1 MSAPWDL
8 VNLLTLLNWNT
19 LPGWLWLLLWGSSLA
34 VVMYWQRRWLQRD
47 QVGFPDV
54 IMLARADTTVV
65 ECNEACQKIL
75 GDWRGRR
82 WIDVLLAEEQEQAQ
96 QKIAQLTPQQSTFTR
111 VGRVSDA
118 AGQVRW
124 FEWINQGIF
133 DRRGRLQFIR
143 GVGRDIT
150 EKKQLEENLR
160 LREAQLRTLLD
171 ALPLAVWARDP
182 QGVLILQNATDRA
195 WFGDLLGTSL
205 EEVAQQHP
213 HWPEYTPQVLADLE
227 RQGFSQL
234 EGKEVIQGQER
245 YTYRLAVKL
254 QDQSKGLGLL
264 GIVLDITEQKR
275 LEQEVWEQEE
285 RFRAFLNNSHDIL
298 CRIDAQGLLH
308 TLNPPAAEKILGRAP
323 NQGEAVPLD
332 WVHPEDRQNVANALE
347 QLKARPGETLSFIY
361 RAQHA
366 DGQWVWLE
374 SLCTNLLED
383 PSVQGIVSSTRD
395 ITQQKQVELA
405 LRESEARFREIAEA
419 VPVVFFVY
427 SADLSQSLYKSPQS
441 EKIWGYTAEEFRRK
455 PDLWKDRIHP
465 EDLPRVLQAAARATQ
480 EAQQITYRLFH
491 RDGRLRWLR
500 TSCRPILNEQQEVI
514 RIVGITEDITE
525 QKEAELALQESEAR
539 LRAIL
544 DGIPFSIFLKDL
556 EGRYLHVNKTYL
568 QQRGCKAEE
577 LIGKLD
583 SELFASEEALE
594 FRDQDQ
600 KVLQSPHPVSYE
612 RTFFRDGKRL
622 TQWVT
627 KFALQ
632 DQQGSPYAV
641 CGIAVDITPLKQAQ
655 DLLLKEAER
664 ERLLGALLRRIR
676 QDLDLQS
683 ILQTTVAEVREVF
696 QVDRVMI
703 YQLQEGVGGFVAA
716 ESVADPWPSH
726 LGRYVWDEYFQRDP
740 RYRKYQEGFVQAIA
754 NVATANLD
762 PCYRELLESFQAQA
776 NLVIPIRQGEALW
789 GLLVVQHCQS
799 SRPWQEWEIR
809 LLQEL
814 SDQLA
819 IALQQAQLYEQLQAL
834 NQTLEEKVRQR
845 TSELQRS
852 LQFEALLKRITD
864 RVRDSLDEAEILNTA
879 LRELGENLNADG
891 CDIGLY
897 NADLTLSTISYEY
910 CPRSNSSLNIS
921 ISIKGGPYDDVHQQL
936 LAGQPCLFCFYC
948 PEKTVEKRQVV
959 MACPLP
965 DKGQVLGDLWIFR
978 SAERSF
984 DQQEMQLIQQVA
996 NQCAIGLRQARLFRA
1011 AQEQVQ
1017 ALERLNRLKDDFI
1030 STVSHELRTPL
1041 ASMKMALHM
1050 LQVAPAREKQA
1061 QYLSIAQRECQREIE
1076 LINDL
1081 LDLQRLEAGAYA
1093 LNLQTL
1099 TWEALL
1105 GDLLLAIGERART
1118 KGQTFQANVPL
1129 ESSITTDPLLLG
1141 RILRELLH
1149 NAVKY
1154 TPGQGSIRLEVRV
1167 EANRT
1172 RIQVRNSQEIPAEE
1186 LTRIFDRF
1194 YRIPSHDPWKEGG
1207 TGLGLALVK
1216 QMVDQLRGSIE
1227 VSSAAGW
1234 TTFTLHLPPLPQF

>member
-1 MSAPWDL
+1 MSASWDL

-96 QKIAQLTPQQSTFTR
+96 QKIAHLTPQQPTFTR
-111 VGRVSDA
+111 ISRVADA

-205 EEVAQQHP
+205 EEAAREYP
-213 HWPEYTPQVLADLE
+213 HWLEYTSQVLSDVE
-227 RQGFSQL
+227 RQGFCQF
-234 EGKEVIQGQER
+234 EGKEMIQGQER

-275 LEQEVWEQEE
+275 LQRELTDQQE
-285 RFRAFLNNSHDIL
+285 RFRAFINNSHDIL
-298 CRIDAQGLLH
+298 HRVDAQGRLYC
-308 TLNPPAAEKILGRAP
+308 LNPPVAEKILGLTP
-323 NQGEAVPLD
+323 QPGEPQPLEL
-332 WVHPEDRQNVANALE
+332 VHPEDREAIASAYE
-347 QLKARPGETLSFIY
+347 QLLSQPGQTLCFVY
-361 RAQHA
+361 RMQHA
-366 DGQWVWLE
+366 DGHWVWLE
-374 SLCTNLLED
+374 SLCTNLLDD
-383 PSVQGIVSSTRD
+383 PLVQGMVASTRD

-419 VPVVFFVY
+419 VPVTFFLQ
-427 SADLSQSLYKSPQS
+427 SADFSRALYKSPRCEQ
-441 EKIWGYTAEEFRRK
+441 IFGYTPEELYRQ
-455 PDLWKDRIHP
+455 PDLWKERIHP
-465 EDLPRVLQAAARATQ
+465 EDLPRVMETLSLATQ
-480 EAQQITYRLFH
+480 GKMSVTYRIFH
-491 RDGRLRWLR
+491 PDGRLRWLR
-500 TSCRPILNEQQEVI
+500 TSCYPVLNEQQEVVHI
-514 RIVGITEDITE
+514 AGITEDITE

-544 DGIPFSIFLKDL
+544 DGIPFPIFLKDL
-556 EGRYLHVNKTYL
+556 EGRYLQVNTAYL
-568 QQRGCKAEE
+568 QQGCNQEE
-577 LIGKLD
+577 ILGKTD
-583 SELFASEEALE
+583 AELFPPEDALK
-594 FRDQDQ
+594 FREQDQ
-600 KVLQSPHPVSYE
+600 RAIQSPDPISCESVVSRNGRE
-612 RTFFRDGKRL
+612 ISR
-622 TQWVT
+622 WVT
-627 KFALQ
+627 KFALR
-632 DQQGSPYAV
+632 DQQGDPYAV
-641 CGIAVDITPLKQAQ
+641 CGVVVDITPLKEAQ
-655 DLLLKEAER
+655 EVLRQEAER

-676 QDLDLQS
+676 QALDLQT
-683 ILQTTVAEVREVF
+683 LLETTVAEVREF
-696 QVDRVMI
+696 LQVDRVMI

-740 RYRKYQEGFVQAIA
+740 CYRKYQEGFVQAVGDVAIA
-754 NVATANLD
+754 DLD

-776 NLVIPIRQGEALW
+776 NLVIPIRRGEDLW
-789 GLLVVQHCQS
+789 GLLVAQHCQS

-897 NADLTLSTISYEY
+897 NADLTLSAISYEY
-910 CPRSNSSLNIS
+910 CPRLGSALHTCI
-921 ISIKGGPYDDVHQQL
+921 PFAQYPDLYAQL
-936 LAGQPCLFCFYC
+936 LRGEPCIFCLL
-948 PEKTVEKRQVV
+948 PDDPRQGSVLV
-959 MACPLP
+959 CPLR
-965 DKGQVLGDLWIFR
+965 DGEQVLGDLWVFR
-978 SAERSF
+978 SSEESF
-984 DQQEMQLIQQVA
+984 DEQEMNLVAQVA

-1041 ASMKMALHM
+1041 ASMKMALKM
-1050 LQVAPAREKQA
+1050 LQMAPTGEKRA
-1061 QYLSIAQRECQREIE
+1061 QYLAIAERECQREIE

-1081 LDLQRLEAGAYA
+1081 LDLQRLQSGTYA
-1093 LNLQTL
+1093 LSVQTL
-1099 TWEALL
+1099 TWRELL
-1105 GDLLLAIGERART
+1105 GDLLAIAEEQARA
-1118 KGQTFQANVPL
+1118 KGQTFQASVPL
-1129 ESSITTDPLLLG
+1129 ESTLTTDPLLLG

-1227 VSSAAGW
+1227 VNSSAGW
-1234 TTFTLHLPPLPQF
+1234 TTFTLHLPELPQF

>member
-1 MSAPWDL
+1 MSASWDL

-34 VVMYWQRRWLQRD
+34 VVMYWQKRWLQRD

-65 ECNEACQKIL
+65 ECNGACQKLL
-75 GDWRGRR
+75 GNWRGKR
-82 WIDVLLAEEQEQAQ
+82 WIDVLPAEEQEQVR
-96 QKIAQLTPQQSTFTR
+96 QKIAQLTPQQPTFTR

-118 AGQVRW
+118 SGQTRW
-124 FEWINQGIF
+124 FEWIDQGIF

-213 HWPEYTPQVLADLE
+213 HWPEYTSQVLADPE

-245 YTYRLAVKL
+245 YTYRLTVKL

-298 CRIDAQGLLH
+298 HRVDAQGRLYC
-308 TLNPPAAEKILGRAP
+308 LNPPVAEKILGLTP
-323 NQGEAVPLD
+323 QPGEPQPLEL
-332 WVHPEDRQNVANALE
+332 VHPEDREAIASACE
-347 QLKARPGETLSFIY
+347 QLLSQPGQTLCFVY
-361 RAQHA
+361 RMQHA
-366 DGQWVWLE
+366 DGHWVWLE

-419 VPVVFFVY
+419 VPVTFFLQ
-427 SADLSQSLYKSPQS
+427 SADFSRALYKSPRCEQ
-441 EKIWGYTAEEFRRK
+441 IFGYTPEELYRQ
-455 PDLWKDRIHP
+455 PDLWKERIHP
-465 EDLPRVLQAAARATQ
+465 EDLPRVMETLSLATQ
-480 EAQQITYRLFH
+480 GKMSVTYRIFH
-491 RDGRLRWLR
+491 PDGRLRWLR
-500 TSCRPILNEQQEVI
+500 TSCYPVLNEQQEVVHI
-514 RIVGITEDITE
+514 AGITEDITE

-577 LIGKLD
+577 LFGKLD

-627 KFALQ
+627 KFALR

-703 YQLQEGVGGFVAA
+703 YQLQEGVGRFVAA
-716 ESVADPWPSH
+716 ESVADSWPSH

-740 RYRKYQEGFVQAIA
+740 CYRKYQEGFVQAIA

-776 NLVIPIRQGEALW
+776 NLVIPIRRGEVLW
-789 GLLVVQHCQS
+789 GLLVAQHCQS

-897 NADLTLSTISYEY
+897 NADLTLSAISYEY
-910 CPRSNSSLNIS
+910 CPRLGSALHTCI
-921 ISIKGGPYDDVHQQL
+921 PFAQYPDLYAQL
-936 LAGQPCLFCFYC
+936 LRGEPCIFCLL
-948 PEKTVEKRQVV
+948 PDAPRQGSVLV
-959 MACPLP
+959 CPLR
-965 DKGQVLGDLWIFR
+965 DGEQVLGDLWVFR
-978 SAERSF
+978 SSEESF
-984 DQQEMQLIQQVA
+984 DEQEMNLVAQVA

-1041 ASMKMALHM
+1041 ASLKMALHM

-1081 LDLQRLEAGAYA
+1081 LDLQRLKAGAYA

-1154 TPGQGSIRLEVRV
+1154 TPVQGSIRLEVRV

-1172 RIQVRNSQEIPAEE
+1172 RIQVSNSQEIPAEE
-1186 LTRIFDRF
+1186 LTRIFERF

-1227 VSSAAGW
+1227 VNSSAGW
-1234 TTFTLHLPPLPQF
+1234 TTFTLHLPELPQF

>member
-1 MSAPWDL
+1 MSASWDL

-34 VVMYWQRRWLQRD
+34 VVMYWQKRWLQRD

-96 QKIAQLTPQQSTFTR
+96 QKIAHLTPQQPTFTR

-118 AGQVRW
+118 SGQTRW

-133 DRRGRLQFIR
+133 DWRGRLQFIR

-213 HWPEYTPQVLADLE
+213 HWPEYTSQVLSDVE
-227 RQGFSQL
+227 RQGFCQF
-234 EGKEVIQGQER
+234 EGKEMIQGQER
-245 YTYRLAVKL
+245 YTYRFAVKL

-577 LIGKLD
+577 LFGKLD

-627 KFALQ
+627 KFALR

-776 NLVIPIRQGEALW
+776 NLVIPIRRGEDLW
-789 GLLVVQHCQS
+789 GLLVAQHCQS

-864 RVRDSLDEAEILNTA
+864 WVRDSLDEAEILNTA

-897 NADLTLSTISYEY
+897 NADLTLSAVSYEY

-921 ISIKGGPYDDVHQQL
+921 ISIKGGPYDNVHQQL

-1186 LTRIFDRF
+1186 LTRIFERF

-1207 TGLGLALVK
+1207 TGLGLALAK

-1227 VSSAAGW
+1227 VNSSAGW

>member
-1 MSAPWDL
+1 MSASWDL

-34 VVMYWQRRWLQRD
+34 VVMYWQKRWLQRD

-65 ECNEACQKIL
+65 ECNGACQKLL
-75 GDWRGRR
+75 GNWRGKR
-82 WIDVLLAEEQEQAQ
+82 WIDVLPAEEQEQVR
-96 QKIAQLTPQQSTFTR
+96 QKIAQLTPQQPTFTR

-118 AGQVRW
+118 SGQVRW

-213 HWPEYTPQVLADLE
+213 HWPEYTSQVLADLE
-227 RQGFSQL
+227 RQGFSQF
-234 EGKEVIQGQER
+234 EGKEMIQGQER
-245 YTYRLAVKL
+245 YTYRFAVKL

-275 LEQEVWEQEE
+275 LQRELTDQQE
-285 RFRAFLNNSHDIL
+285 RFRAFINNSHDIL
-298 CRIDAQGLLH
+298 HRVDAQGRLYC
-308 TLNPPAAEKILGRAP
+308 LNPPVAEKILGLTP
-323 NQGEAVPLD
+323 QPGEPQPLEL
-332 WVHPEDRQNVANALE
+332 VHPEDREAIASACE
-347 QLKARPGETLSFIY
+347 QLLSQPGQTLCFVY
-361 RAQHA
+361 RMQHA
-366 DGQWVWLE
+366 DGHWVWLE
-374 SLCTNLLED
+374 SLCTNLLDD
-383 PSVQGIVSSTRD
+383 PLVQGMVASTRD

-419 VPVVFFVY
+419 VPVTFFLQ
-427 SADLSQSLYKSPQS
+427 SADFSRALYKSPRCEQ
-441 EKIWGYTAEEFRRK
+441 IFGYTPEELYRQ
-455 PDLWKDRIHP
+455 PDLWKERIHP
-465 EDLPRVLQAAARATQ
+465 EDLPRVMETLSLATQ
-480 EAQQITYRLFH
+480 GKMSVTYRIFH
-491 RDGRLRWLR
+491 PDGRLRWLR
-500 TSCRPILNEQQEVI
+500 TSCYPVLNEQQEVVHI
-514 RIVGITEDITE
+514 AGITEDITE

-544 DGIPFSIFLKDL
+544 DGIPFCIFLKDL

-627 KFALQ
+627 KFALR
-632 DQQGSPYAV
+632 DQQGDPYAV
-641 CGIAVDITPLKQAQ
+641 CGVVVDITPLKEAQ
-655 DLLLKEAER
+655 EVLRQEAER

-676 QDLDLQS
+676 QALDLQT
-683 ILQTTVAEVREVF
+683 LLETTVAEVREF
-696 QVDRVMI
+696 LQVDRVMI

-740 RYRKYQEGFVQAIA
+740 CYRKYQEGFVQGVGDVAI
-754 NVATANLD
+754 ANLD

-776 NLVIPIRQGEALW
+776 NLVIPIRRGEDLW
-789 GLLVVQHCQS
+789 GLLVAQHCQS

-891 CDIGLY
+891 CDIALY

-910 CPRSNSSLNIS
+910 CPRLGSALHTCI
-921 ISIKGGPYDDVHQQL
+921 PFAQYPDLYAQL
-936 LAGQPCLFCFYC
+936 LRGEPCIFCLL
-948 PEKTVEKRQVV
+948 PDAPRQGSVLV
-959 MACPLP
+959 CPLR
-965 DKGQVLGDLWIFR
+965 DGEQVLGDLWVFR
-978 SAERSF
+978 SSEESF
-984 DQQEMQLIQQVA
+984 DEQEMNLVAQVA

-1041 ASMKMALHM
+1041 ASMKMALKM
-1050 LQVAPAREKQA
+1050 LQMAPTGEKRA
-1061 QYLSIAQRECQREIE
+1061 QYLAIAERECQREIE

-1081 LDLQRLEAGAYA
+1081 LDLQRLQAGTYA
-1093 LNLQTL
+1093 LSVQTL
-1099 TWEALL
+1099 TWRELL
-1105 GDLLLAIGERART
+1105 GDLLAIAEEQARA
-1118 KGQTFQANVPL
+1118 KGQTFQASVPL
-1129 ESSITTDPLLLG
+1129 ESTLTTDPLLLG

-1154 TPGQGSIRLEVRV
+1154 TPVQGSIRLRIGTESRRSVVEVS
-1167 EANRT
+1167 
-1172 RIQVRNSQEIPAEE
+1172 NSREIPAEE
-1186 LTRIFDRF
+1186 LTRIFERF

-1227 VSSAAGW
+1227 VNSSAGW
-1234 TTFTLHLPPLPQF
+1234 TTFTLHLPELPQF

>member
-1 MSAPWDL
+1 MSASWDL

-34 VVMYWQRRWLQRD
+34 VVMYWQKRWLQRD

-96 QKIAQLTPQQSTFTR
+96 QKIAHLTPQQPTFTR

-118 AGQVRW
+118 SGQTRW

-133 DRRGRLQFIR
+133 DWRGRLQFIR

-213 HWPEYTPQVLADLE
+213 HWPEYTSQVLSDVE
-227 RQGFSQL
+227 RQGFCQF
-234 EGKEVIQGQER
+234 EGKEMIQGQER
-245 YTYRLAVKL
+245 YTYRFAVKL

-374 SLCTNLLED
+374 SLCINLLED

-577 LIGKLD
+577 LFGKLD

-627 KFALQ
+627 KFALR
-632 DQQGSPYAV
+632 DQQGDPYAV
-641 CGIAVDITPLKQAQ
+641 CGVVVDITPLKEAQ
-655 DLLLKEAER
+655 EVLRQEAER

-676 QDLDLQS
+676 QALDLQT
-683 ILQTTVAEVREVF
+683 LLETTVAEVREF
-696 QVDRVMI
+696 LQVDRVMI

-1081 LDLQRLEAGAYA
+1081 LDLQRLKAGAYA

>member
-1 MSAPWDL
+1 MSASWDL

-34 VVMYWQRRWLQRD
+34 VVMYWQKRWLQRD

-96 QKIAQLTPQQSTFTR
+96 QKIAHLTPQQPTFTR
-111 VGRVSDA
+111 ISRVADA

-133 DRRGRLQFIR
+133 DWRGRLQFIR

-213 HWPEYTPQVLADLE
+213 HWLEYTSQVLADPE

-374 SLCTNLLED
+374 SFCTNLLED

-405 LRESEARFREIAEA
+405 LRESKARFREIAEA
-419 VPVVFFVY
+419 VPVTFFLQ
-427 SADLSQSLYKSPQS
+427 SADFSRALYKSPRCEQ
-441 EKIWGYTAEEFRRK
+441 IFGYTPEELYRQ
-455 PDLWKDRIHP
+455 PDLWKERIHP
-465 EDLPRVLQAAARATQ
+465 EDLPRVMETLSLATQ
-480 EAQQITYRLFH
+480 GKMSVTYRIFH
-491 RDGRLRWLR
+491 PDGRLRWLR
-500 TSCRPILNEQQEVI
+500 TSCYPVLNEQQEVVHI
-514 RIVGITEDITE
+514 AGITEDITE

-627 KFALQ
+627 KFALR

-740 RYRKYQEGFVQAIA
+740 CYRKYQEGFVQAIA

-891 CDIGLY
+891 CYIGLY
-897 NADLTLSTISYEY
+897 NADLTLSAISYEY
-910 CPRSNSSLNIS
+910 CPRLGSALHTCI
-921 ISIKGGPYDDVHQQL
+921 PFAQYPDLYAQL
-936 LAGQPCLFCFYC
+936 LRGEPYIFCLL
-948 PEKTVEKRQVV
+948 PDAPRQGSVLV
-959 MACPLP
+959 CPLR
-965 DKGQVLGDLWIFR
+965 DGEQVLGDLWVFR
-978 SAERSF
+978 SSEESF
-984 DQQEMQLIQQVA
+984 DGQEMNLVAQVA

-1041 ASMKMALHM
+1041 TSLKMALHM

-1081 LDLQRLEAGAYA
+1081 LDLQRLKAGAYA

-1186 LTRIFDRF
+1186 LTRIFERF

-1207 TGLGLALVK
+1207 TGLGLALAK

-1227 VSSAAGW
+1227 VNSSAGW

>member
-1 MSAPWDL
+1 MSASWDL

-34 VVMYWQRRWLQRD
+34 VVMYWQKRWLQRD

-96 QKIAQLTPQQSTFTR
+96 QKIAHLTPQQPTFTR

-118 AGQVRW
+118 SGQTRW

-133 DRRGRLQFIR
+133 DWRGRLQFIR

-213 HWPEYTPQVLADLE
+213 HWPEYTSQVLSDVE
-227 RQGFSQL
+227 RQGFCQF
-234 EGKEVIQGQER
+234 EGKEMIQGQER
-245 YTYRLAVKL
+245 YTYRFAVKL

-577 LIGKLD
+577 LFGKLD

-627 KFALQ
+627 KFALR
-632 DQQGSPYAV
+632 DQQGDPYAV
-641 CGIAVDITPLKQAQ
+641 CGVVVDITPLKEAQ
-655 DLLLKEAER
+655 EVLRQEAER

-676 QDLDLQS
+676 QALDLQT
-683 ILQTTVAEVREVF
+683 LLETTVAEVREF
-696 QVDRVMI
+696 LQVDRVMI

-726 LGRYVWDEYFQRDP
+726 LGRYVWDECFQRDP
-740 RYRKYQEGFVQAIA
+740 RYRKYQEGFVQAVGDVAIA
-754 NVATANLD
+754 DLD

-776 NLVIPIRQGEALW
+776 NLVIPIRRGEDLW
-789 GLLVVQHCQS
+789 GLLVAQHCQS

-1041 ASMKMALHM
+1041 TSLKMALHM

-1081 LDLQRLEAGAYA
+1081 LDLQRLKAGAYA

-1207 TGLGLALVK
+1207 TGLGLALAK

-1227 VSSAAGW
+1227 VNSSAGW

>member
-1 MSAPWDL
+1 MSASWDL

-34 VVMYWQRRWLQRD
+34 VVMYWQKRWLQRD

-82 WIDVLLAEEQEQAQ
+82 WIDVLPAEEQEQVR
-96 QKIAQLTPQQSTFTR
+96 QKIAQLTPQQPTFTR

-118 AGQVRW
+118 SGQTRW

-213 HWPEYTPQVLADLE
+213 HWPEYTSQVLSDVE

-245 YTYRLAVKL
+245 YTYRFAVKL

-275 LEQEVWEQEE
+275 LQRELTDQQE
-285 RFRAFLNNSHDIL
+285 RFRAFINNSHDIL
-298 CRIDAQGLLH
+298 HRVDAQGRLYC
-308 TLNPPAAEKILGRAP
+308 LNPPVAEKILGLTP
-323 NQGEAVPLD
+323 QPGEPQPLEL
-332 WVHPEDRQNVANALE
+332 VHPEDREAIASACE
-347 QLKARPGETLSFIY
+347 QLLSQPGQTLCFVY
-361 RAQHA
+361 RMQHA
-366 DGQWVWLE
+366 DGHWVWLE
-374 SLCTNLLED
+374 SLCTNLLDD
-383 PSVQGIVSSTRD
+383 PLVQGIVSSTRD

-419 VPVVFFVY
+419 VPVTFFVQ
-427 SADLSQSLYKSPQS
+427 SADFSRALYKSPRCEQ
-441 EKIWGYTAEEFRRK
+441 IFGYTPEELYRQ
-455 PDLWKDRIHP
+455 PDLWKERIHP
-465 EDLPRVLQAAARATQ
+465 EDLPRVMETLSLATQ
-480 EAQQITYRLFH
+480 GKMSVTYRIFH
-491 RDGRLRWLR
+491 PDGRLRWLR
-500 TSCRPILNEQQEVI
+500 TSCYPVLNEQQEVVHI
-514 RIVGITEDITE
+514 AGITEDITE

-600 KVLQSPHPVSYE
+600 KALQSPHPVSYE

-627 KFALQ
+627 KLALR

-726 LGRYVWDEYFQRDP
+726 LGRRVWDACLPQGP
-740 RYRKYQEGFVQAIA
+740 CYRKYQEGFVQAIA

-776 NLVIPIRQGEALW
+776 NLVIPIRRGEDLW
-789 GLLVVQHCQS
+789 GLLVAQHCQS

-1050 LQVAPAREKQA
+1050 LQVAPAREKQD

-1118 KGQTFQANVPL
+1118 KGQTFQASVPL
-1129 ESSITTDPLLLG
+1129 ESTLTTDPLLLG

-1154 TPGQGSIRLEVRV
+1154 TPVQGSIRLEVRV

-1227 VSSAAGW
+1227 VNSSAGW
-1234 TTFTLHLPPLPQF
+1234 TTFTLHLPELPQF

>member
-1 MSAPWDL
+1 MSASWDL

-96 QKIAQLTPQQSTFTR
+96 QKIAHLTPQQPTFTR
-111 VGRVSDA
+111 ISRVADA

-213 HWPEYTPQVLADLE
+213 HWPEYTSQVLADLE

-254 QDQSKGLGLL
+254 QDQSKGLGLI

-577 LIGKLD
+577 LFGKLD

-627 KFALQ
+627 KFALR

-1186 LTRIFDRF
+1186 LTRIFERF

>member
-1 MSAPWDL
+1 MSASWDL

-96 QKIAQLTPQQSTFTR
+96 QKIAHLTPQQPTFTR
-111 VGRVSDA
+111 ISRVADA

-133 DRRGRLQFIR
+133 DRRGRFQFIR

-205 EEVAQQHP
+205 EEAAREYP
-213 HWPEYTPQVLADLE
+213 HWLEYTSQVLSDVE
-227 RQGFSQL
+227 RQGFCQF
-234 EGKEVIQGQER
+234 EGKEMIQGQER
-245 YTYRLAVKL
+245 YTYRFAVKL

-577 LIGKLD
+577 LFGKLD

-627 KFALQ
+627 KFALR

-819 IALQQAQLYEQLQAL
+819 IVLQQAQLYEQLQAL

-1216 QMVDQLRGSIE
+1216 QMVDQLRGSLE
-1227 VSSAAGW
+1227 VSSSAGW

>member
-1 MSAPWDL
+1 MSASWDL

-34 VVMYWQRRWLQRD
+34 VVMYWQKRWLQRD

-96 QKIAQLTPQQSTFTR
+96 QKIAHLTPQQPTFTR

-118 AGQVRW
+118 SGQTRW

-133 DRRGRLQFIR
+133 DWRGRLQFIR

-213 HWPEYTPQVLADLE
+213 HWPEYTSQVLSDVE
-227 RQGFSQL
+227 RQGFCQF
-234 EGKEVIQGQER
+234 EGKEMIQGQER
-245 YTYRLAVKL
+245 YTYRFAVKL

-577 LIGKLD
+577 LFGKLD

-627 KFALQ
+627 KFALR
-632 DQQGSPYAV
+632 DQQGDPYAV
-641 CGIAVDITPLKQAQ
+641 CGVVVDITPLKEAQ
-655 DLLLKEAER
+655 EVLRQEAER

-676 QDLDLQS
+676 QALDLQT
-683 ILQTTVAEVREVF
+683 LLETTVAEVREF
-696 QVDRVMI
+696 LQVDRVMI

-726 LGRYVWDEYFQRDP
+726 LGRYVWDECFQRDP
-740 RYRKYQEGFVQAIA
+740 RYRKYQEGFVQAVGDVAIA
-754 NVATANLD
+754 DLD

-776 NLVIPIRQGEALW
+776 NLVIPIRRGEDLW
-789 GLLVVQHCQS
+789 GLLVAQHCQS

-1186 LTRIFDRF
+1186 LTRIFERF

-1227 VSSAAGW
+1227 VNSSAGW

>member
-1 MSAPWDL
+1 MSASWDL

-34 VVMYWQRRWLQRD
+34 VVMYWQKRWLQRD

-96 QKIAQLTPQQSTFTR
+96 QKIAHLTPQQPTFTR

-118 AGQVRW
+118 SGQTRW

-133 DRRGRLQFIR
+133 DWRGRLQFIR

-213 HWPEYTPQVLADLE
+213 HWLEYTSQVLADLE
-227 RQGFSQL
+227 RQGFCQF
-234 EGKEVIQGQER
+234 EGKEMIQGQER
-245 YTYRLAVKL
+245 YTYRFAVKL

-419 VPVVFFVY
+419 VPVTFFLQ
-427 SADLSQSLYKSPQS
+427 SADFSRALYKSPRCEQ
-441 EKIWGYTAEEFRRK
+441 IFGYTPEELYRQ
-455 PDLWKDRIHP
+455 PDLWKERIHP
-465 EDLPRVLQAAARATQ
+465 EDLPRVMETLSLATQ
-480 EAQQITYRLFH
+480 GKMSVTYRIFH
-491 RDGRLRWLR
+491 PDGRLRWLR
-500 TSCRPILNEQQEVI
+500 TSCYPVLNEQQEVVHI
-514 RIVGITEDITE
+514 AGITEDITE

-577 LIGKLD
+577 LFGKLD

-627 KFALQ
+627 KFALR
-632 DQQGSPYAV
+632 DQQGDPYAV
-641 CGIAVDITPLKQAQ
+641 CGVVVDITPLKEAQ
-655 DLLLKEAER
+655 EVLRQEAER

-676 QDLDLQS
+676 QALDLQT
-683 ILQTTVAEVREVF
+683 LLETTVAEVREF
-696 QVDRVMI
+696 LQVDRVMI

-726 LGRYVWDEYFQRDP
+726 LGRRVWDACLRQDP
-740 RYRKYQEGFVQAIA
+740 CYRKYQEGFVQAIA

>member
-1 MSAPWDL
+1 
-8 VNLLTLLNWNT
+8 
-19 LPGWLWLLLWGSSLA
+19 
-34 VVMYWQRRWLQRD
+34 MYWQKRWLQRD

-65 ECNEACQKIL
+65 ECNGACQKLL
-75 GDWRGRR
+75 GNWRGKR
-82 WIDVLLAEEQEQAQ
+82 WIDVLPAEEQEQVR
-96 QKIAQLTPQQSTFTR
+96 QKIAQLTPQQPTFTR

-205 EEVAQQHP
+205 EEVAQEYP
-213 HWPEYTPQVLADLE
+213 HWPEYIPQVLADLE

-245 YTYRLAVKL
+245 YTYRFAVKL

-275 LEQEVWEQEE
+275 LQRELTDQQE
-285 RFRAFLNNSHDIL
+285 RFRAFINNSHDIL
-298 CRIDAQGLLH
+298 HRVDAQGRLYC
-308 TLNPPAAEKILGRAP
+308 LNPPVAEKILGLTP
-323 NQGEAVPLD
+323 QPGEPQPLEL
-332 WVHPEDRQNVANALE
+332 VHPEDREAIASACE
-347 QLKARPGETLSFIY
+347 QLLSQPGQTLCFVY
-361 RAQHA
+361 RMQHA
-366 DGQWVWLE
+366 DGHWVWLE
-374 SLCTNLLED
+374 SLCTNLLDD
-383 PSVQGIVSSTRD
+383 PLVQGIVSSTRD

-419 VPVVFFVY
+419 VPVTFFLQ
-427 SADLSQSLYKSPQS
+427 SADFSRALYKSPRCEQ
-441 EKIWGYTAEEFRRK
+441 IFGYTPEELYRQ
-455 PDLWKDRIHP
+455 PDLWKERIHP
-465 EDLPRVLQAAARATQ
+465 EDLPRVMETLSLATQ
-480 EAQQITYRLFH
+480 GKMSVTYRIFH
-491 RDGRLRWLR
+491 PDGRLRWLR
-500 TSCRPILNEQQEVI
+500 TSCYPVLNEQQEVVHI
-514 RIVGITEDITE
+514 AGITEDITE

-544 DGIPFSIFLKDL
+544 DGIPFCIFLKDL

-577 LIGKLD
+577 LFGKLD

-622 TQWVT
+622 TRWVT
-627 KFALQ
+627 KFALR

-726 LGRYVWDEYFQRDP
+726 LGRRVWDACLPQGP
-740 RYRKYQEGFVQAIA
+740 CYRKYQEGFVQAIA

-910 CPRSNSSLNIS
+910 CPRLGSALHTCI
-921 ISIKGGPYDDVHQQL
+921 PFAQYPDLYAQL
-936 LAGQPCLFCFYC
+936 LRGEPCIFCLL
-948 PEKTVEKRQVV
+948 PDAPRQGSVLV
-959 MACPLP
+959 CPLR
-965 DKGQVLGDLWIFR
+965 DGEQVLGDLWVFR
-978 SAERSF
+978 SSEESF
-984 DQQEMQLIQQVA
+984 DEQEMDLVAQVA

-1041 ASMKMALHM
+1041 TSLKMALHM

-1207 TGLGLALVK
+1207 TGLGLALAK

>member
-1 MSAPWDL
+1 MSASWDL

-34 VVMYWQRRWLQRD
+34 VVMYWQKRWLQRD

-96 QKIAQLTPQQSTFTR
+96 QKIAHLTPQQPTFTR
-111 VGRVSDA
+111 ISRVADA

-205 EEVAQQHP
+205 EEAAREYP
-213 HWPEYTPQVLADLE
+213 HWLEYTSEVLADLE
-227 RQGFSQL
+227 RQGFCQF
-234 EGKEVIQGQER
+234 EGKEMIQGQER

-627 KFALQ
+627 KLALR

-726 LGRYVWDEYFQRDP
+726 LGRYVWDECFQRDP
-740 RYRKYQEGFVQAIA
+740 RYRKYQEGFVQAVGDVAIA
-754 NVATANLD
+754 DLD

-776 NLVIPIRQGEALW
+776 NLVIPIRRGEDLW
-789 GLLVVQHCQS
+789 GLLVAQHCQS

-936 LAGQPCLFCFYC
+936 LAGQPCLFCFYY

-1186 LTRIFDRF
+1186 LTRIFERF

-1227 VSSAAGW
+1227 VNSSAGW

>member
-1 MSAPWDL
+1 MSASWDL

-34 VVMYWQRRWLQRD
+34 VVMYWQKRWLQRD

-82 WIDVLLAEEQEQAQ
+82 WIDVLPAEEQEQVR
-96 QKIAQLTPQQSTFTR
+96 QKIAQLTPQQPTFTR

-133 DRRGRLQFIR
+133 DRQGRLQFIR

-213 HWPEYTPQVLADLE
+213 HWPEYTSQVLSDVE
-227 RQGFSQL
+227 RQGFCQF
-234 EGKEVIQGQER
+234 EGKEMIQGQER
-245 YTYRLAVKL
+245 YTYRFAVKL

-577 LIGKLD
+577 LFGKLD

-627 KFALQ
+627 KFALR
-632 DQQGSPYAV
+632 DQQGDPYAV
-641 CGIAVDITPLKQAQ
+641 CGVVVDITPLKEAQ
-655 DLLLKEAER
+655 EVLRQEAER
-664 ERLLGALLRRIR
+664 ERLLGALLRRVR
-676 QDLDLQS
+676 QALDLQT
-683 ILQTTVAEVREVF
+683 LLETTVAEVREF
-696 QVDRVMI
+696 LQVDRVMI

-726 LGRYVWDEYFQRDP
+726 LGRRVWDACLRQDP
-740 RYRKYQEGFVQAIA
+740 CYRKYQEGFVQAIA

-776 NLVIPIRQGEALW
+776 NLVIPIRRGEDLW
-789 GLLVVQHCQS
+789 DLLVAQHCQS

-1050 LQVAPAREKQA
+1050 LQVAPAREKQD

-1227 VSSAAGW
+1227 VNSSAGW
-1234 TTFTLHLPPLPQF
+1234 TTFTLHLPELPQF

>member
-1 MSAPWDL
+1 
-8 VNLLTLLNWNT
+8 
-19 LPGWLWLLLWGSSLA
+19 
-34 VVMYWQRRWLQRD
+34 
-47 QVGFPDV
+47 
-54 IMLARADTTVV
+54 
-65 ECNEACQKIL
+65 
-75 GDWRGRR
+75 
-82 WIDVLLAEEQEQAQ
+82 
-96 QKIAQLTPQQSTFTR
+96 
-111 VGRVSDA
+111 
-118 AGQVRW
+118 
-124 FEWINQGIF
+124 
-133 DRRGRLQFIR
+133 
-143 GVGRDIT
+143 
-150 EKKQLEENLR
+150 
-160 LREAQLRTLLD
+160 
-171 ALPLAVWARDP
+171 
-182 QGVLILQNATDRA
+182 
-195 WFGDLLGTSL
+195 
-205 EEVAQQHP
+205 
-213 HWPEYTPQVLADLE
+213 
-227 RQGFSQL
+227 
-234 EGKEVIQGQER
+234 
-245 YTYRLAVKL
+245 
-254 QDQSKGLGLL
+254 
-264 GIVLDITEQKR
+264 
-275 LEQEVWEQEE
+275 
-285 RFRAFLNNSHDIL
+285 
-298 CRIDAQGLLH
+298 
-308 TLNPPAAEKILGRAP
+308 
-323 NQGEAVPLD
+323 
-332 WVHPEDRQNVANALE
+332 
-347 QLKARPGETLSFIY
+347 
-361 RAQHA
+361 
-366 DGQWVWLE
+366 
-374 SLCTNLLED
+374 
-383 PSVQGIVSSTRD
+383 
-395 ITQQKQVELA
+395 
-405 LRESEARFREIAEA
+405 
-419 VPVVFFVY
+419 
-427 SADLSQSLYKSPQS
+427 
-441 EKIWGYTAEEFRRK
+441 
-455 PDLWKDRIHP
+455 
-465 EDLPRVLQAAARATQ
+465 
-480 EAQQITYRLFH
+480 
-491 RDGRLRWLR
+491 
-500 TSCRPILNEQQEVI
+500 
-514 RIVGITEDITE
+514 
-525 QKEAELALQESEAR
+525 
-539 LRAIL
+539 
-544 DGIPFSIFLKDL
+544 
-556 EGRYLHVNKTYL
+556 
-568 QQRGCKAEE
+568 
-577 LIGKLD
+577 LD

-627 KFALQ
+627 KFALR

-726 LGRYVWDEYFQRDP
+726 LGRRVWDACLRQDP
-740 RYRKYQEGFVQAIA
+740 CYRKYQEGFVQAIA

-776 NLVIPIRQGEALW
+776 NLVIPIRRGEDLW
-789 GLLVVQHCQS
+789 GLLVAQHCQS

-897 NADLTLSTISYEY
+897 NADLTLSAISYEY
-910 CPRSNSSLNIS
+910 CPRLGSALHTCI
-921 ISIKGGPYDDVHQQL
+921 PFAQYPDLYAQL
-936 LAGQPCLFCFYC
+936 LRGEPCIFCLL
-948 PEKTVEKRQVV
+948 PDAPRQGSVLV
-959 MACPLP
+959 CPLR
-965 DKGQVLGDLWIFR
+965 DGEQVLGDLWVFR
-978 SAERSF
+978 SSEESF
-984 DQQEMQLIQQVA
+984 DEQEMNLVAQVA

-1041 ASMKMALHM
+1041 ASMKMALKM
-1050 LQVAPAREKQA
+1050 LQMAPTGEKRA
-1061 QYLSIAQRECQREIE
+1061 QYLAIAERECQREIE

-1081 LDLQRLEAGAYA
+1081 LDLQRLQAGTYA
-1093 LNLQTL
+1093 LSVQTL
-1099 TWEALL
+1099 TWRELL
-1105 GDLLLAIGERART
+1105 GDLLAIAEEQARA
-1118 KGQTFQANVPL
+1118 KGQTFQASVPL
-1129 ESSITTDPLLLG
+1129 ESTLTTDPLLLG

-1154 TPGQGSIRLEVRV
+1154 TPVQGSIRLRIGTESRRSVVEVS
-1167 EANRT
+1167 
-1172 RIQVRNSQEIPAEE
+1172 NSQEIPAEE
-1186 LTRIFDRF
+1186 LTRIFERF

-1227 VSSAAGW
+1227 VNSSAGW
-1234 TTFTLHLPPLPQF
+1234 TTFTLHLPEFPQF

>member
-1 MSAPWDL
+1 MSASWDL

-82 WIDVLLAEEQEQAQ
+82 WIDVLLAEEQEQVR
-96 QKIAQLTPQQSTFTR
+96 QKIAQLTPQQPTFTR

-118 AGQVRW
+118 SGQTRW

-133 DRRGRLQFIR
+133 DWRGRLQFIR

-213 HWPEYTPQVLADLE
+213 HWPEYTSQVLSDVE
-227 RQGFSQL
+227 RQGFCQF
-234 EGKEVIQGQER
+234 EGKEMIQGQER
-245 YTYRLAVKL
+245 YTYRFAVKL

-627 KFALQ
+627 KLALR

-740 RYRKYQEGFVQAIA
+740 CYRKYQEGFVQAVGDVAIA
-754 NVATANLD
+754 DLD

-1093 LNLQTL
+1093 LNPQTL

>member
-1 MSAPWDL
+1 MSASWDL

-34 VVMYWQRRWLQRD
+34 VVMYWQKRWLQRD

-82 WIDVLLAEEQEQAQ
+82 WIDVLPAEEQEQAQ
-96 QKIAQLTPQQSTFTR
+96 QKIAHLTPQQPTFTR
-111 VGRVSDA
+111 ISRVADA

-213 HWPEYTPQVLADLE
+213 HWPEYTSQVLADLE

-298 CRIDAQGLLH
+298 CRIDAQGLLRA
-308 TLNPPAAEKILGRAP
+308 LNPPAAEKILGRAP

-366 DGQWVWLE
+366 DGHWVWLE
-374 SLCTNLLED
+374 SLCTNLLDD
-383 PSVQGIVSSTRD
+383 PLVQGIVSSTRD

-405 LRESEARFREIAEA
+405 LRESEARFREIVEA
-419 VPVVFFVY
+419 VPMTFFLQ
-427 SADLSQSLYKSPQS
+427 SADFSRALYKSPRCEQ
-441 EKIWGYTAEEFRRK
+441 IFGYTPEELYRQ
-455 PDLWKDRIHP
+455 PDLWKERIHP
-465 EDLPRVLQAAARATQ
+465 EDLPRVMETLSLATQ
-480 EAQQITYRLFH
+480 GKMSVTYRIFH
-491 RDGRLRWLR
+491 PDGRLRWLR
-500 TSCRPILNEQQEVI
+500 TSCYPVLNEQQEVVHI
-514 RIVGITEDITE
+514 AGITEDITE

-544 DGIPFSIFLKDL
+544 DGIPFPIFLKDL
-556 EGRYLHVNKTYL
+556 EGRYLQVNTAYL
-568 QQRGCKAEE
+568 QQGCNQEE
-577 LIGKLD
+577 ILGKTD
-583 SELFASEEALE
+583 AELFPPEDALK
-594 FRDQDQ
+594 FREQDQ
-600 KVLQSPHPVSYE
+600 RAIQSPDPISCESVVSRNGRE
-612 RTFFRDGKRL
+612 ISR
-622 TQWVT
+622 WVT
-627 KFALQ
+627 KFALR
-632 DQQGSPYAV
+632 DQQGDPYAV
-641 CGIAVDITPLKQAQ
+641 CGVVVDITPLKEAQ
-655 DLLLKEAER
+655 EVLRQEAER

-676 QDLDLQS
+676 QALDLQT
-683 ILQTTVAEVREVF
+683 LLETTVAEVREF
-696 QVDRVMI
+696 LQVDRVMI
-703 YQLQEGVGGFVAA
+703 YRLQGNGGGIVAA

-740 RYRKYQEGFVQAIA
+740 CYRKYQEGFVQAVGDVAIA
-754 NVATANLD
+754 DLD

-864 RVRDSLDEAEILNTA
+864 RVRDSLDEAEILNA
-879 LRELGENLNADG
+879 AIQELGESLDANG
-891 CDIGLY
+891 CHIGLY
-897 NADLTLSTISYEY
+897 NQALTLSTISYEY
-910 CPRSNSSLNIS
+910 CPRLGSALHTCI
-921 ISIKGGPYDDVHQQL
+921 PFAQYPDLYAQL
-936 LAGQPCLFCFYC
+936 LRGEPCIFCLL
-948 PEKTVEKRQVV
+948 PDDPRQVSV
-959 MACPLP
+959 LVCPLR
-965 DKGQVLGDLWIFR
+965 DGEQVLGDLWVFR
-978 SAERSF
+978 SSEESF
-984 DQQEMQLIQQVA
+984 DEQEMNLVAQVA

-1041 ASMKMALHM
+1041 ASMKMALKM
-1050 LQVAPAREKQA
+1050 LQMAHTGEKRA
-1061 QYLSIAQRECQREIE
+1061 QYLAIAERECQREIE

-1081 LDLQRLEAGAYA
+1081 LDLQRLQSGTYA
-1093 LNLQTL
+1093 LSVQTL
-1099 TWEALL
+1099 TWRELL
-1105 GDLLLAIGERART
+1105 GDLLAIAEEQARA
-1118 KGQTFQANVPL
+1118 KGQTFQASVPL
-1129 ESSITTDPLLLG
+1129 ESTLTTDPLLLG

-1186 LTRIFDRF
+1186 LTRIFERF

-1216 QMVDQLRGSIE
+1216 QMVDQLRGSLE

>member
-1 MSAPWDL
+1 MSASWDL

-34 VVMYWQRRWLQRD
+34 VVMYWQKRWLQRD

-96 QKIAQLTPQQSTFTR
+96 QKIAHLTPQQPTFTR

-118 AGQVRW
+118 SGQTRW

-133 DRRGRLQFIR
+133 DWRGRLQFIR

-213 HWPEYTPQVLADLE
+213 HWPEYTSQVLSDVE
-227 RQGFSQL
+227 RQGFCQF
-234 EGKEVIQGQER
+234 EGKEMIQGQER
-245 YTYRLAVKL
+245 YTYRFAVKL

-577 LIGKLD
+577 LFGKLD

-627 KFALQ
+627 KFALR
-632 DQQGSPYAV
+632 DQQGDPYAV
-641 CGIAVDITPLKQAQ
+641 CGVVVDITPLKEAQ
-655 DLLLKEAER
+655 EVLRQEAER

-676 QDLDLQS
+676 QALDLQT
-683 ILQTTVAEVREVF
+683 LLETTVAEVREF
-696 QVDRVMI
+696 LQVDRVMI

>member
-1 MSAPWDL
+1 MSASWDL

-34 VVMYWQRRWLQRD
+34 VVMYWQKRWLQRD

-82 WIDVLLAEEQEQAQ
+82 WIDVLPAEEQEQVQ
-96 QKIAQLTPQQSTFTR
+96 QKIAHLTPQQPTFTR
-111 VGRVSDA
+111 ISRVADA

-205 EEVAQQHP
+205 EEAAQQHP
-213 HWPEYTPQVLADLE
+213 HWPEYTSQVLADLE

-245 YTYRLAVKL
+245 YTYRFAVKL

-374 SLCTNLLED
+374 SFCTNLLED
-383 PSVQGIVSSTRD
+383 PLVQGIVSSTRD

-405 LRESEARFREIAEA
+405 LRESEARFREIVEA
-419 VPVVFFVY
+419 VPVTFFLQ
-427 SADLSQSLYKSPQS
+427 SADFSRALYKSPRCEQ
-441 EKIWGYTAEEFRRK
+441 IFGYTPEELYRQ
-455 PDLWKDRIHP
+455 PDLWKERIHP
-465 EDLPRVLQAAARATQ
+465 EDLPRVMETLSLATQ
-480 EAQQITYRLFH
+480 GKMSVTYRIFH
-491 RDGRLRWLR
+491 PDGRLRWLR
-500 TSCRPILNEQQEVI
+500 TSCYPVLNEQQEVVHI
-514 RIVGITEDITE
+514 AGITEDITE

-544 DGIPFSIFLKDL
+544 DGIPFPIFLKDL
-556 EGRYLHVNKTYL
+556 EGRYLQVNTAYL
-568 QQRGCKAEE
+568 QQGCNQEE
-577 LIGKLD
+577 ILGKTD
-583 SELFASEEALE
+583 AELFPPEDALK
-594 FRDQDQ
+594 FREQDQ
-600 KVLQSPHPVSYE
+600 RAIQSPDPISCESVVSRNGRE
-612 RTFFRDGKRL
+612 ISR
-622 TQWVT
+622 WVT
-627 KFALQ
+627 KFALR
-632 DQQGSPYAV
+632 DQQGDPYAV
-641 CGIAVDITPLKQAQ
+641 CGVVVDITPLKEAQ
-655 DLLLKEAER
+655 EVLRQEAER

-676 QDLDLQS
+676 QALDLQT
-683 ILQTTVAEVREVF
+683 LLETTVAEVREF
-696 QVDRVMI
+696 LQVDRVMI
-703 YQLQEGVGGFVAA
+703 YRLQGNGGGIVAA

-740 RYRKYQEGFVQAIA
+740 CYRKYQEGFVQAVGDVAIA
-754 NVATANLD
+754 DLD

-910 CPRSNSSLNIS
+910 CPRLGSALHTCI
-921 ISIKGGPYDDVHQQL
+921 PFAQYPDLYAQL
-936 LAGQPCLFCFYC
+936 LRGEPCIFCLL
-948 PEKTVEKRQVV
+948 PDAPRQGSVLV
-959 MACPLP
+959 CPLR
-965 DKGQVLGDLWIFR
+965 DGEQVLGDLWVFR
-978 SAERSF
+978 SSEESF
-984 DQQEMQLIQQVA
+984 DEQEMNLVAQVA

-1081 LDLQRLEAGAYA
+1081 LDLQRLKAGAYA

-1234 TTFTLHLPPLPQF
+1234 TTFTLHLPELPQF

>member
-1 MSAPWDL
+1 MSASWDL

-34 VVMYWQRRWLQRD
+34 VVMYWQKRWLQRD

-65 ECNEACQKIL
+65 ECNEACQKLL
-75 GDWRGRR
+75 GNWRGKR
-82 WIDVLLAEEQEQAQ
+82 WIDVLPAEEQEQAQ
-96 QKIAQLTPQQSTFTR
+96 QKIAHLTPQQPTFTR
-111 VGRVSDA
+111 ISRVADA

-213 HWPEYTPQVLADLE
+213 HWPEYTSQVLADLE

-254 QDQSKGLGLL
+254 QDQSKGLGLI

-577 LIGKLD
+577 LFGKLD

-627 KFALQ
+627 KFALR

-703 YQLQEGVGGFVAA
+703 YQLQESVGGFVAA

-726 LGRYVWDEYFQRDP
+726 LGRYVWDECFQRDP
-740 RYRKYQEGFVQAIA
+740 CYRKYQEGFVQAVGDVAIA
-754 NVATANLD
+754 DLD

-776 NLVIPIRQGEALW
+776 NLVIPTRQGEALW

-1186 LTRIFDRF
+1186 LTRIFERF

-1207 TGLGLALVK
+1207 TGLGLALAK

-1227 VSSAAGW
+1227 VNSSAGW
-1234 TTFTLHLPPLPQF
+1234 TTFTLHLPELPQF

>member
-1 MSAPWDL
+1 MAQPALRILLVRHGESTFNVENRIQGRSDL
-8 VNLLTLLNWNT
+8 SRLT
-19 LPGWLWLLLWGSSLA
+19 PGGEAQAQRVAEVLAGIPLDYAYCSPLSRALDTARIILKERAGIPLFISEYLREIDLTAWEGLTFAEVKEKYPEDYHLWRHRPDELELEGRFPVRDLW
-34 VVMYWQRRWLQRD
+34 Q
-47 QVGFPDV
+47 
-54 IMLARADTTVV
+54 
-65 ECNEACQKIL
+65 
-75 GDWRGRR
+75 
-82 WIDVLLAEEQEQAQ
+82 QAQ
-96 QKIAQLTPQQSTFTR
+96 QKIAHLTPQQPTFTR
-111 VGRVSDA
+111 ISRVADA

-133 DRRGRLQFIR
+133 DRRGRFQFIR

-205 EEVAQQHP
+205 EEAAREYP
-213 HWPEYTPQVLADLE
+213 HWLEYTSQVLSDVE
-227 RQGFSQL
+227 RQGFCQF
-234 EGKEVIQGQER
+234 EGKEMIQGQER
-245 YTYRLAVKL
+245 YTYRFAVKL

-577 LIGKLD
+577 LFGKLD

-627 KFALQ
+627 KFALR

-641 CGIAVDITPLKQAQ
+641 CGIAVDITPLKQP
-655 DLLLKEAER
+655 K
-664 ERLLGALLRRIR
+664 I
-676 QDLDLQS
+676 
-683 ILQTTVAEVREVF
+683 
-696 QVDRVMI
+696 
-703 YQLQEGVGGFVAA
+703 
-716 ESVADPWPSH
+716 
-726 LGRYVWDEYFQRDP
+726 
-740 RYRKYQEGFVQAIA
+740 
-754 NVATANLD
+754 
-762 PCYRELLESFQAQA
+762 C
-776 NLVIPIRQGEALW
+776 
-789 GLLVVQHCQS
+789 C
-799 SRPWQEWEIR
+799 
-809 LLQEL
+809 
-814 SDQLA
+814 
-819 IALQQAQLYEQLQAL
+819 
-834 NQTLEEKVRQR
+834 
-845 TSELQRS
+845 
-852 LQFEALLKRITD
+852 
-864 RVRDSLDEAEILNTA
+864 
-879 LRELGENLNADG
+879 
-891 CDIGLY
+891 
-897 NADLTLSTISYEY
+897 
-910 CPRSNSSLNIS
+910 
-921 ISIKGGPYDDVHQQL
+921 
-936 LAGQPCLFCFYC
+936 
-948 PEKTVEKRQVV
+948 
-959 MACPLP
+959 
-965 DKGQVLGDLWIFR
+965 
-978 SAERSF
+978 
-984 DQQEMQLIQQVA
+984 
-996 NQCAIGLRQARLFRA
+996 
-1011 AQEQVQ
+1011 
-1017 ALERLNRLKDDFI
+1017 
-1030 STVSHELRTPL
+1030 
-1041 ASMKMALHM
+1041 
-1050 LQVAPAREKQA
+1050 
-1061 QYLSIAQRECQREIE
+1061 
-1076 LINDL
+1076 
-1081 LDLQRLEAGAYA
+1081 
-1093 LNLQTL
+1093 
-1099 TWEALL
+1099 
-1105 GDLLLAIGERART
+1105 
-1118 KGQTFQANVPL
+1118 
-1129 ESSITTDPLLLG
+1129 
-1141 RILRELLH
+1141 
-1149 NAVKY
+1149 
-1154 TPGQGSIRLEVRV
+1154 
-1167 EANRT
+1167 
-1172 RIQVRNSQEIPAEE
+1172 
-1186 LTRIFDRF
+1186 
-1194 YRIPSHDPWKEGG
+1194 
-1207 TGLGLALVK
+1207 
-1216 QMVDQLRGSIE
+1216 
-1227 VSSAAGW
+1227 
-1234 TTFTLHLPPLPQF
+1234 

>member
-1 MSAPWDL
+1 MSASWDL

-96 QKIAQLTPQQSTFTR
+96 QKIAHLTPQQPTFTR
-111 VGRVSDA
+111 ISRVADA

-133 DRRGRLQFIR
+133 DRRGRFQFIR

-205 EEVAQQHP
+205 EEAAREYP
-213 HWPEYTPQVLADLE
+213 HWLEYTSQVLSDVE
-227 RQGFSQL
+227 RQGFCQF
-234 EGKEVIQGQER
+234 EGKEMIQGQER
-245 YTYRLAVKL
+245 YTYRFAVKL

-285 RFRAFLNNSHDIL
+285 RFRAFLNNSQDIL

-577 LIGKLD
+577 LFGKLD

-627 KFALQ
+627 KFALR

-819 IALQQAQLYEQLQAL
+819 IVLQQAQLYEQLQAL

-1186 LTRIFDRF
+1186 LTRIFERF

-1216 QMVDQLRGSIE
+1216 QMVDQLRGSLE
-1227 VSSAAGW
+1227 VSSSAGW

>member
-1 MSAPWDL
+1 MSASWDL

-34 VVMYWQRRWLQRD
+34 VVMYWQKRWLQRD

-96 QKIAQLTPQQSTFTR
+96 QKIAHLTPQQPTFTR

-118 AGQVRW
+118 SGQTRW

-133 DRRGRLQFIR
+133 DWRGRLQFIR

-213 HWPEYTPQVLADLE
+213 HWPEYTSQVLSDVE
-227 RQGFSQL
+227 RQGFCQF
-234 EGKEVIQGQER
+234 EGKEMIQGQER
-245 YTYRLAVKL
+245 YTYRFAVKL

-577 LIGKLD
+577 LFGKLD

-627 KFALQ
+627 KFALR
-632 DQQGSPYAV
+632 DQQGDPYAV
-641 CGIAVDITPLKQAQ
+641 CGVVVDITPLKEAQ
-655 DLLLKEAER
+655 EVLRQEAER

-676 QDLDLQS
+676 QALDLQT
-683 ILQTTVAEVREVF
+683 LLETTVAEVREF
-696 QVDRVMI
+696 LQVDRVMI

-799 SRPWQEWEIR
+799 SRPWQGWEIR